1 MLYLEN
7 ARSCK
12 SLTLDSWKYLETSSG
27 SDSEWLFPE
36 STEIL
41 ETDPWQSLMTNITVK
56 YDYSIRTSWLIGSP
70 KIIKNIIDRCQ

>member
-1 MLYLEN
+1 MKNFMLYLEN

-41 ETDPWQSLMTNITVK
+41 ETDP
-56 YDYSIRTSWLIGSP
+56 
-70 KIIKNIIDRCQ
+70 